1 MREDEY
7 ISIKEFAKRAGVSV
21 QSIYKRLNGLN
32 NPLNQY
38 IKLVENQKMLNISAL
53 EEIYGIEVVQPIQP
67 NHSTYS
73 TPHSTYST
81 SHLSNENDKKTETKS
96 KTSSR
101 TKSETVSDLVS
112 VLEKELSAKNEQI
125 AHLQKLLD
133 QEQQLRM
140 ISEQKLLQI
149 EEDKTVEEGQK
160 KKKWQFWK

>member
-53 EEIYGIEVVQPIQP
+53 EEIYGIEVEQPIQP
-67 NHSTYS
+67 IHSTHSTPS
-73 TPHSTYST
+73 TPHSIS
-81 SHLSNENDKKTETKS
+81 EKDKKTE
-96 KTSSR
+96 

-112 VLEKELSAKNEQI
+112 ILEKELGAKNEQI

-149 EEDKTVEEGQK
+149 EENKTVEEGQK
-160 KKKWQFWK
+160 KKKWKFWK

>member
-53 EEIYGIEVVQPIQP
+53 EEIYGIEVEQPIQP

-73 TPHSTYST
+73 TPHSTFHSTYSAT
-81 SHLSNENDKKTETKS
+81 QSDEKDKKTETKS
-96 KTSSR
+96 R
-101 TKSETVSDLVS
+101 TKAETVSALVS

-140 ISEQKLLQI
+140 ISEQKLLKI
-149 EEDKTVEEGQK
+149 EEDKTVEEGHK

>member
-53 EEIYGIEVVQPIQP
+53 EEIYGIEVEQPIQP
-67 NHSTYS
+67 IHSTHS
-73 TPHSTYST
+73 TPHSTS
-81 SHLSNENDKKTETKS
+81 EKDKKTETKS
-96 KTSSR
+96 
-101 TKSETVSDLVS
+101 ETVSELVS
-112 VLEKELSAKNEQI
+112 ILEKELGAKNEQI

-149 EEDKTVEEGQK
+149 EENKTVEEGQK

>member
-53 EEIYGIEVVQPIQP
+53 EEIYGIEVEQPIQP
-67 NHSTYS
+67 IHS
-73 TPHSTYST
+73 TPHSTHST
-81 SHLSNENDKKTETKS
+81 SHSTSEKDKKTETV
-96 KTSSR
+96 
-101 TKSETVSDLVS
+101 SELVS
-112 VLEKELSAKNEQI
+112 ILEKELGAKNEQI

-149 EEDKTVEEGQK
+149 EENKTVEEGQK

>member
-32 NPLNQY
+32 NPFNQY
-38 IKLVENQKMLNISAL
+38 IKLVENKKMLNISAL
-53 EEIYGIEVVQPIQP
+53 EEVYGIEVEQPIQP

-73 TPHSTYST
+73 TTHSTPQSD
-81 SHLSNENDKKTETKS
+81 EKDKKTETKS
-96 KTSSR
+96 QTSSR

-149 EEDKTVEEGQK
+149 EEDKTVEEVQK
-160 KKKWQFWK
+160 KKKWKFWK

>member
-53 EEIYGIEVVQPIQP
+53 EEIYGIEVEQPIQP
-67 NHSTYS
+67 IHS
-73 TPHSTYST
+73 TPHSTHST
-81 SHLSNENDKKTETKS
+81 SHSTHSTSHSTSEKDKKTETKS
-96 KTSSR
+96 
-101 TKSETVSDLVS
+101 ETVSELVS
-112 VLEKELSAKNEQI
+112 ILEKELGAKNEQI

-149 EEDKTVEEGQK
+149 EENKTVEEGQK

>member
-1 MREDEY
+1 MKEEY
-7 ISIKEFAKRAGVSV
+7 ISIKEFSERANVSV

-53 EEIYGIEVVQPIQP
+53 EEIYGIEVEQPIQP
-67 NHSTYS
+67 IHST
-73 TPHSTYST
+73 HST
-81 SHLSNENDKKTETKS
+81 SHSTSEKDKKTETKS
-96 KTSSR
+96 
-101 TKSETVSDLVS
+101 ETVSELVS
-112 VLEKELSAKNEQI
+112 VLEKELGAKNEQI

-149 EEDKTVEEGQK
+149 EENKTVEEGRK

>member
-53 EEIYGIEVVQPIQP
+53 EEIYGIEVEQPIQP
-67 NHSTYS
+67 IHST
-73 TPHSTYST
+73 HST
-81 SHLSNENDKKTETKS
+81 SHSTHSTSHSTSEKDKKTETKS
-96 KTSSR
+96 
-101 TKSETVSDLVS
+101 ETVSELVS
-112 VLEKELSAKNEQI
+112 ILEKELGAKNEQI

-149 EEDKTVEEGQK
+149 EENKTVEEGQK

>member
-7 ISIKEFAKRAGVSV
+7 ISIKDFAKRAGVSV

-53 EEIYGIEVVQPIQP
+53 EEIYGIEVEQPIQP
-67 NHSTYS
+67 IHSTHS
-73 TPHSTYST
+73 TPHSTS
-81 SHLSNENDKKTETKS
+81 EKDKKTE
-96 KTSSR
+96 

-112 VLEKELSAKNEQI
+112 ILEKELGAKNEQI

-149 EEDKTVEEGQK
+149 EENKTVEEGQK